1 MRRPWVGR
9 LMVTV
14 VRLKH
19 NQSQDAYSPK
29 RQRGD
34 WAPSPRADAWGYMRL
49 AIVGERAAASRRAP
63 SFGRWLIMAWTDMK
77 ITSVEAIYL
86 RQPEVKFQCDS
97 GQDAL
102 IVRVKTD
109 AGITGI
115 GEVDSN
121 PMAVKGAIEGP
132 FSHTTSCGLAQVI
145 LGEDPFETEYLWHK
159 MYTANIYAGR
169 RGIGIHAMSGID
181 MALWDIKGKA
191 LGLPVWKL
199 LGGGFHK
206 KLRCYA
212 SSLFGSTPQ
221 KTYELARRFRDRG
234 FQAVKFGWDPMGREA
249 KTDVDL
255 VRQGRRGLGDDAD
268 LLIDAGLV
276 WDAKTALQ
284 RARAF
289 EEFNIFW
296 LEEPLRPDD
305 YEGYRKLSEAS
316 PLRIAAGE
324 EESNRLSFLDLMDK
338 GKIDVVQIDLTRC
351 GGFTEAVKIA
361 SLAHDRGLVVAN
373 HGFTTYVNV
382 TAALHFLNA
391 IPNALIVEF
400 VAEEETT
407 LREKITKQKL
417 RAEDGFLTIPD
428 APGLGINLD
437 DA

>member
-1 MRRPWVGR
+1 
-9 LMVTV
+9 
-14 VRLKH
+14 
-19 NQSQDAYSPK
+19 
-29 RQRGD
+29 
-34 WAPSPRADAWGYMRL
+34 
-49 AIVGERAAASRRAP
+49 
-63 SFGRWLIMAWTDMK
+63 MK

-86 RQPEVKFQCDS
+86 RQPQVKEQCDS

-102 IVRVKTD
+102 IVKVTTD

-115 GEVDSN
+115 GEVDSS
-121 PMAVKGAIEGP
+121 PLAVKGAIEGP
-132 FSHTTSCGLAQVI
+132 FSHTTTTGLREVVI
-145 LGEDPFETEYLWHK
+145 GEDPLETEYLWYK
-159 MYTANIYAGR
+159 MYRANIYSGR

-212 SSLFGSTPQ
+212 SSLFGRTPEA
-221 KTYELARRFRDRG
+221 THDLARRFRDRG
-234 FQAVKFGWDPMGREA
+234 FNAVKFGWDPMGQDA
-249 KTDVDL
+249 KTDVEL
-255 VRQGRRGLGDDAD
+255 VRQGRKGLGDDAD

-276 WDAKTALQ
+276 WDAKTAIQ
-284 RARAF
+284 RAQAF
-289 EEFNIFW
+289 EEYNIFW

-305 YEGYRKLSEAS
+305 YEGYRKLSEATS
-316 PLRIAAGE
+316 LHIAAGE
-324 EESNRLSFLDLMDK
+324 EESNRLSYLDLMDR

-361 SLAHDRGLVVAN
+361 SLAYDRGLVVAN
-373 HGFTTYVNV
+373 HGFTTYINV

-417 RAEDGFLTIPD
+417 RAVDGYLAIPD
-428 APGLGINLD
+428 APGLGIDLD
-437 DA
+437 EEGVRKYRVA